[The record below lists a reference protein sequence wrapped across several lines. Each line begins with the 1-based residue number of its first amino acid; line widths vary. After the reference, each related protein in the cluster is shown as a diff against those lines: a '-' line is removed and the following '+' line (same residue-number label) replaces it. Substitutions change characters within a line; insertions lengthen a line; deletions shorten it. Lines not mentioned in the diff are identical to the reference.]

1 MRTGVLLGNLTPHK
15 KKQEQ
20 FLKKFIMENGWV
32 DEEAPR
38 RAVTQEEMDALSESE
53 EMLDKAD
60 EFEAKIN
67 FRNEEPDPHE
77 QVVSHPRNI
86 ASVRAL
92 KPSSRHL
99 QRIRSKES
107 KKAERER
114 LADELK
120 RLKADKRRQML
131 DQLKNR
137 GMAGDEEGDL
147 EARMAMMDEDELEAF
162 MDDYL
167 KLDFQGT
174 VGDVKTRFHYTQ
186 VKPDAFGLE
195 EEDILQLPEEVLEKY
210 VPMHALA
217 PYRQEQE
224 WKPTQSK
231 KRELRAEKQRIEK
244 AEAELNEEEQ
254 ELEAR
259 RERRREE
266 KREKKRRKKKQKLK
280 EEDEQALKKMAGDKK
295 KKKKKTKKSKF

>member
-1 MRTGVLLGNLTPHK
+1 M
-15 KKQEQ
+15 
-20 FLKKFIMENGWV
+20 KKFILENGWV
-32 DEEAPR
+32 DEDAPR

-53 EMLDKAD
+53 ELLDKAD

-67 FRNEEPDPHE
+67 FRHEEAADPHE
-77 QVVSHPRNI
+77 RVVSHPRNI

-92 KPSSRHL
+92 KPSSRQM

-114 LADELK
+114 LAEELK
-120 RLKADKRRQML
+120 RLKAEKRRQL
-131 DQLKNR
+131 LEQLQKR
-137 GMAGDEEGDL
+137 GMAGEEEGNL
-147 EARMAMMDEDELEAF
+147 EARMAGMDEDELEAF

-167 KLDFQGT
+167 KLDFQG
-174 VGDVKTRFHYTQ
+174 VIGDVKTRFKYTQ

-195 EEDILQLPEEVLEKY
+195 EQDILELPEPVLEKY

-217 PYRQEQE
+217 PYRQEPE

-231 KRELRAEKQRIEK
+231 KRELRAEKQRIDK
-244 AEAELNEEEQ
+244 VEAEMNEEER
-254 ELEAR
+254 ELEER
-259 RERRREE
+259 REQRRAE

-280 EEDEQALKKMAGDKK
+280 EEEEQALKKMAAAGDK
-295 KKKKKTKKSKF
+295 KKKKKTKKSKS